1 MIIVYGGKHCSACDT
16 VKDSLRA
23 AGIPFEYVDV
33 LSTTKLSERH
43 TKNFFGRNFKNI
55 PQIFRDDEHI
65 GSASVIS
72 HLIMVEQGEKNGTKE
87 L

>member
-16 VKDSLRA
+16 VKDSLKA

-43 TKNFFGRNFKNI
+43 TKNFFGRNF
-55 PQIFRDDEHI
+55 
-65 GSASVIS
+65 
-72 HLIMVEQGEKNGTKE
+72 
-87 L
+87 